1 MKGLLM
7 LALALWFT
15 SNDAVEGQN
24 RFAKLFKMN
33 AEERRNTPGA
43 ARSNQPEVS
52 CIGPEKL
59 DIITE
64 ELRASE
70 KARDIAVNEL
80 ATEREKV
87 EQLKAD
93 VIELRKDANLR
104 LEQMSRSSESAQRVS
119 AAQEALSKRISEMQV
134 KTNREV
140 EMLKESLGKR
150 DEELKAAERTHN
162 ELTKRHKAEVEE
174 EMTKINEKWK
184 GKIEE
189 LELVLKRK
197 IEAADE
203 QCQVSAHQGIDEK
216 LQNENDLLSDERK
229 RAKSLEQD
237 LAVLAGEQRVLQQMY
252 SKLELK
258 YEAKL
263 TETDEEKSAYFRK
276 SLDEEVA
283 KQVDQITTK
292 LQSQIAAVKD
302 ERDSFVSEMKQ
313 KLDSDH
319 FTLIESKEREMAD
332 FKRGMEAKVAQVNEE
347 KLSLA
352 NRFDSKTGE
361 IEAKWQKAFQ
371 SLRKEHEESVKSAE
385 SSAKKALDEL
395 RRKTEIDTK
404 RVTDSLQQ
412 DFESQKQV
420 LNERIN
426 TLATAERAHNEAVK
440 DAEFW
445 KRSFNQR
452 SYLNTTHIGSDALD
466 FATKLKVQAS
476 EKAAIVRETVLSHY
490 MYSKAYVLKQR
501 DFVHMC
507 TKPYVKMTTVF
518 YQRHLSGHV
527 NSVLVAIRPQY
538 AKHIVPLLNETSVG
552 IVHGREEVT
561 KHVSGA
567 FAEIV
572 YQFRQTCPKLKAA
585 VETAPDKV
593 RINIAHACSEPHRTV
608 EVFLKYT
615 GFLVV
620 LLLRNRLLRLLWLV
634 IRLSLGLAWFFCPF
648 RLLFRRS
655 TKVSVR
661 AETTDGKLSAQ

>member
-24 RFAKLFKMN
+24 RFSKLFKMN
-33 AEERRNTPGA
+33 AGERRNTPGA

-59 DIITE
+59 DSITE

-93 VIELRKDANLR
+93 VTELRKDANLR
-104 LEQMSRSSESAQRVS
+104 LEQMARSSESAQRVS
-119 AAQEALSKRISEMQV
+119 AAQETLSKQISEMQE

-174 EMTKINEKWK
+174 EMTKVNKQWK

-197 IEAADE
+197 VEAADE
-203 QCQVSAHQGIDEK
+203 QCQVSARQGSDEK
-216 LQNENDLLSDERK
+216 RQNEIDLLSDERK

-252 SKLELK
+252 NKLELK

-276 SLDEEVA
+276 SLDEEVT

-292 LQSQIAAVKD
+292 LQSQIAAVKE

-385 SSAKKALDEL
+385 SSAKRALDEL

-412 DFESQKQV
+412 DFESQKQG

-466 FATKLKVQAS
+466 FATKLKVQVS
-476 EKAAIVRETVLSHY
+476 EKASIVREAVLSHY

-501 DFVHMC
+501 DFVHMS
-507 TKPYVKMTTVF
+507 TKPYVKMTAAF

-527 NSVLVAIRPQY
+527 NSVLAAIRPQY
-538 AKHIVPLLNETSVG
+538 AKHIVPILNKASVG

>member
-7 LALALWFT
+7 LALALWLT

-229 RAKSLEQD
+229 RTKSLEQD

-302 ERDSFVSEMKQ
+302 ERDSYVSEMKQ

-332 FKRGMEAKVAQVNEE
+332 FKQGMEAKVAQVNEE

-371 SLRKEHEESVKSAE
+371 SLRKEHEESVRSAE

-395 RRKTEIDTK
+395 RRKTESDTK

-585 VETAPDKV
+585 VETAPEKV

-655 TKVSVR
+655 KKVSVR

>member
-1 MKGLLM
+1 
-7 LALALWFT
+7 
-15 SNDAVEGQN
+15 
-24 RFAKLFKMN
+24 
-33 AEERRNTPGA
+33 
-43 ARSNQPEVS
+43 
-52 CIGPEKL
+52 
-59 DIITE
+59 
-64 ELRASE
+64 
-70 KARDIAVNEL
+70 
-80 ATEREKV
+80 
-87 EQLKAD
+87 LKAD
-93 VIELRKDANLR
+93 VTELRKDANLR
-104 LEQMSRSSESAQRVS
+104 LEQMARSSESAQRVS

-229 RAKSLEQD
+229 RTKSLEQD

-302 ERDSFVSEMKQ
+302 ERDSYVSEMKQ

-332 FKRGMEAKVAQVNEE
+332 FKQGMEAKVAQVNEE

-371 SLRKEHEESVKSAE
+371 SLRKEHEESVRSAE

-395 RRKTEIDTK
+395 RRKTESDTK

-585 VETAPDKV
+585 VETAPEKV